1 MHGYRCSEELKV
13 IQFHFENI
21 EYPYKNQSHAKEIN
35 KISKVRYLQSSKNE
49 QLQLTRLADEN
60 PKKKK
65 KKITHD
71 RGLNATL
78 GQNRDVFG
86 PILTRDARKEK
97 GAKGTGGGEG
107 DRRG

>member
-21 EYPYKNQSHAKEIN
+21 EYPYKNQSRAKEIN

-49 QLQLTRLADEN
+49 QLQLTRFPDEN
-60 PKKKK
+60 PKKK

-86 PILTRDARKEK
+86 PILARDARKEK

>member
-21 EYPYKNQSHAKEIN
+21 EYPYKNQSRAKEIN

-49 QLQLTRLADEN
+49 QLQLTRLPDEN

-65 KKITHD
+65 KKSHTI
-71 RGLNATL
+71 AA
-78 GQNRDVFG
+78 
-86 PILTRDARKEK
+86 LTQLWDKTE
-97 GAKGTGGGEG
+97 TYLVQF
-107 DRRG
+107 

>member
-1 MHGYRCSEELKV
+1 MRIH
-13 IQFHFENI
+13 
-21 EYPYKNQSHAKEIN
+21 P
-35 KISKVRYLQSSKNE
+35 
-49 QLQLTRLADEN
+49 T
-60 PKKKK
+60 K

-86 PILTRDARKEK
+86 PILARDARKEK